1 MKTGTGS
8 VAVQLILL
16 SASLPAYAQQTET
29 RPLTDFTSV
38 AVGGGI
44 DLFLRQGDRFVV
56 EVSSEDLADIV
67 TEVHTGTLEISR
79 PKRSS
84 FFDWGD
90 HGSVRVT
97 LPSLAALTASGG
109 SDVATEGS
117 ISGDKLRL
125 VASGGSDVVI
135 DVSVATLDVQASGGS
150 DVRLSGS
157 ARSARVQSSGGS
169 DLNASGLTAD
179 EADVNSSGGSDLSIA
194 VRDKIVGNASGG
206 SDVSYT
212 GEPST
217 VDVNSSGGSDV
228 SRR

>member
-8 VAVQLILL
+8 IAVQLILL

-29 RPLTDFTSV
+29 RPLADFTSV

-79 PKRSS
+79 PKRG

-117 ISGDKLRL
+117 FSGDKLRL

-169 DLNASGLTAD
+169 DLNASGLMAD
-179 EADVNSSGGSDLSIA
+179 EADVNSSGGSDLSIG

-217 VDVNSSGGSDV
+217 VNVNSSGGSDV